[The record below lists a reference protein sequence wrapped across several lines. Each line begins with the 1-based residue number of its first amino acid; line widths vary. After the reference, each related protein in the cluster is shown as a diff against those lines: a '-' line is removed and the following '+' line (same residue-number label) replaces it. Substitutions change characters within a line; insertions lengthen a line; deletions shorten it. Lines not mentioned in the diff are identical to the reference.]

1 MDTLVEKISIH
12 LGTVT
17 TDGDPKSWWADR
29 RLRNNEIIEL
39 QQFWIRNFFFEK
51 LLLFFRCFLR
61 YDILRSFGHWLTQI
75 RVKHLV
81 LDPTTFGFY
90 TFI

>member
-1 MDTLVEKISIH
+1 MDNLVEKISIH

-39 QQFWIRNFFFEK
+39 QQFWIRNFFSKKF
-51 LLLFFRCFLR
+51 
-61 YDILRSFGHWLTQI
+61 
-75 RVKHLV
+75 
-81 LDPTTFGFY
+81 
-90 TFI
+90 

>member
-1 MDTLVEKISIH
+1 MDNLVEKISIH

-39 QQFWIRNFFFEK
+39 QQFWIRNFFHKNFNFLYK
-51 LLLFFRCFLR
+51 KGSFR
-61 YDILRSFGHWLTQI
+61 
-75 RVKHLV
+75 
-81 LDPTTFGFY
+81 
-90 TFI
+90 

>member
-1 MDTLVEKISIH
+1 MDNLVEKISIH

-39 QQFWIRNFFFEK
+39 QQFWIRNFFHKNFIFFTKVVSDKILKCFE
-51 LLLFFRCFLR
+51 
-61 YDILRSFGHWLTQI
+61 SI
-75 RVKHLV
+75 R
-81 LDPTTFGFY
+81 
-90 TFI
+90 